1 MAFFMAVVAK
11 EVSIEVLVPPF
22 GLVLVEKGSPVEG
35 GIIREFA
42 PFSAEL
48 VTPQKGATSPLMT

>member
-1 MAFFMAVVAK
+1 MAVVAK